1 MGFSFIVATYTV
13 VLHNADIKFSHE
25 RTMNLPDSQSSRRRM
40 GYGESLLL
48 MALLI
53 SIVALSV
60 DTMLPALPEI
70 GADLGAAS
78 KNDVQLIISMLF
90 LGLSVGLLF
99 YGPLSDSL
107 GRKPVLFAGMAI
119 YVFGSTLSI
128 FCTGFSTMLAGRVLQ
143 GLGAAGPRSIVLAL
157 VRDQY
162 EGRAMAR
169 IMSTIMSIFIMVPVF
184 APSIGQAILLVAG
197 WRAIFAVLLAL
208 ALIVLFWFC
217 LRQPETLSPLHR
229 LPFSLTK
236 IAMALVEVSCNR
248 IALAY
253 TTVAGFVMG
262 AFLGYLSSAQQIFQD
277 LYGQGL
283 FFPIIFGVLAL
294 SVGTALL
301 FNSRIVMS
309 LGMRKLAFRAM
320 AALAVLSS
328 VYFFIVCLFNGR
340 SPFWMLMVFLLA
352 AFFCVG
358 FLFGNLNAI
367 AMNSLGHIAGTASA
381 VIGSLSTFLSV
392 PIAFVIGR
400 LYNDTTLP
408 LVGGFAL
415 LSIISLFIM
424 RWANRPG
431 N

>member
-1 MGFSFIVATYTV
+1 
-13 VLHNADIKFSHE
+13 
-25 RTMNLPDSQSSRRRM
+25 MNPIDGQTSRLPM

-60 DTMLPALPEI
+60 DTMLPALPAI
-70 GADLGAAS
+70 GADLGAKGA
-78 KNDVQLIISMLF
+78 NDIQLVISMLF

-119 YVFGSTLSI
+119 YILGSSLSI
-128 FCTGFSTMLAGRVLQ
+128 FGTVFSTMLYGRVLQ
-143 GLGAAGPRSIVLAL
+143 GLGAAGPRTIVLAL

-169 IMSTIMSIFIMVPVF
+169 IMSTIMSIFIMIPVF

-197 WRAIFAVLLAL
+197 WRAIFGALLAL
-208 ALIVLFWFC
+208 ALIVLAWFG
-217 LRQPETLSPLHR
+217 LRQPETLSPRHR
-229 LPFSLTK
+229 LPFSFKK
-236 IAMALVEVSCNR
+236 IAAALAEVCCHR
-248 IALAY
+248 IALSY
-253 TTVAGFVMG
+253 TIVAGFIMG

-283 FFPIIFGVLAL
+283 LFPFIFGILAL
-294 SVGTALL
+294 SIGSALF
-301 FNSRIVMS
+301 FNSRVVMR
-309 LGMRKLAFRAM
+309 LGMRKLVDRAM
-320 AALAVLSS
+320 LALAVLSS
-328 VYFFIVCLFNGR
+328 AYFAFACLFDGR
-340 SPFWMLMVFLLA
+340 SPFWTLMVFFLA
-352 AFFCVG
+352 AFFCIG

-367 AMNSLGHIAGTASA
+367 AMRPMGHIAGTASA
-381 VIGSLSTFLSV
+381 VIGALSTLLSV
-392 PIAFVIGR
+392 PIALLIGR

-415 LSIISLFIM
+415 LSITSLGIM
-424 RWANRPG
+424 RWANRIKPSIEKD
-431 N
+431 